1 MSLPSS
7 VNELEGAPEG
17 LAKARGIVSHHG
29 QAAASFW
36 PIERE
41 GGDDGIASELHAP
54 LEALDISSAVA
65 VLGEEVKGRPIV
77 PNIVCPG
84 RIPRCHVS
92 DNPMNLSSTG
102 TKTGLGR
109 FQRSLG

>member
-1 MSLPSS
+1 MRMPSG

-17 LAKARGIVSHHG
+17 IAKARSIVPHHG

-36 PIERE
+36 SIERE
-41 GGDDGIASELHAP
+41 GRNDGVPPKLQAP
-54 LEALDISSAVA
+54 LKSLDISSAVA